1 MTVNAQTLTPSATA
15 ALPEELL
22 EPRSVE
28 ETGLN
33 MGFLVD
39 LVLKTIYF
47 AGEITAQEISE
58 SVCLPFVGVVDTIL
72 EYLKREEL
80 VGITGSTGLG
90 ERSFRYAISQ
100 KGIQRAREALER
112 SQYVGPAPVTLDAY
126 RKVMLRQSPNQYR
139 VGPED
144 VKRALSHL
152 VVHPK
157 LIDQLGP
164 AVNSGRSLFLYGPPG
179 NGKSTIASA
188 IAKMMKGDIYVPY
201 AIAIGTSVIKVFD
214 KVNHKPVEEQPKRET
229 TSSLRARRADRRWVK
244 IKRPSVVVGG
254 ELTLETLDLIYDPV
268 SKTYEAP
275 FQMKANGGGFMI
287 DDFGRQQ
294 VRPQDLLNR
303 WIVPLESRVDFLTLQ
318 TGMKIEIP
326 FQVLIVFST
335 NLDPKELVDEAFLR
349 RIRHKIEI
357 GNPTERQFFE
367 IFRRVCLA
375 RGIEFKPQAVIYLIK
390 NYYRKQNRE
399 LRSVHPRDIV
409 DQIVDIATYRGIKP
423 ALTKELIDRACAAYF
438 VDF

>member
-1 MTVNAQTLTPSATA
+1 MSIQAPTAPPSTLP
-15 ALPEELL
+15 PELL

-47 AGEITAQEISE
+47 AGEITAQDIAD

-80 VGITGSTGLG
+80 VSITGSAGLG
-90 ERSFRYAISQ
+90 ERGFRYAISQ
-100 KGIQRAREALER
+100 KGIQRAREAMER

-126 RKVMLRQSPNQYR
+126 RKVMLRQAPNQYR

-144 VKRALSHL
+144 VKKALSHL
-152 VVHPK
+152 VVHPN
-157 LIDQLGP
+157 LIDRLGP
-164 AVNSGRSLFLYGPPG
+164 AVNSGRSLFIYGPPG
-179 NGKSTIASA
+179 NGKSTIAAA
-188 IAKMMKGDIYVPY
+188 IAKMMKGDVYVPY
-201 AIAIGTSVIKVFD
+201 AVAVGASVIKVFD
-214 KVNHKPVEEQPKRET
+214 SVNHEPVEEPKKRET
-229 TSSLRARRADRRWVK
+229 TSSLRARRMDRRWVK
-244 IKRPSVVVGG
+244 IKRPCVVVGG

-275 FQMKANGGGFMI
+275 FQMKANGGVFMI

-294 VRPQDLLNR
+294 IRPQDLLNR

-357 GNPTERQFFE
+357 GNPTERQYAE
-367 IFRRVCLA
+367 IFRRVCQA
-375 RGIEFKPQAVIYLIK
+375 RGIEFNPQAVVYLLRE
-390 NYYRKQNRE
+390 YYVKQRRE
-399 LRSVHPRDIV
+399 LRAVHPRDIV
-409 DQIVDIATYRGIKP
+409 DQIVDIATYKGIKP
-423 ALTKELIDRACAAYF
+423 ALTKELIDQACSAYF
-438 VDF
+438 VEF

>member
-1 MTVNAQTLTPSATA
+1 MSVRTPTMTTST
-15 ALPEELL
+15 LPEELL
-22 EPRSVE
+22 EPRSIE
-28 ETGLN
+28 ETGLS
-33 MGFLVD
+33 MGFLTD
-39 LVLKTIYF
+39 LILKVVYF
-47 AGEITAQEISE
+47 AGEIIARDIADT
-58 SVCLPFVGVVDTIL
+58 VCLPFVGVVDTVL

-80 VGITGSTGLG
+80 VSITGSTGLG
-90 ERSFRYAISQ
+90 ERGFRYTISQ

-112 SQYVGPAPVTLDAY
+112 NQYVGPAPITLDAY
-126 RKVMLRQSPNQYR
+126 RKVVLRQAPNQHR

-152 VVHPK
+152 VIHPT
-157 LIDQLGP
+157 LIDRLGP

-188 IAKMMKGDIYVPY
+188 IARMMKGDVYVPH
-201 AIAIGTSVIKVFD
+201 AVEVSGSVIKVFD
-214 KVNHKPVEEQPKRET
+214 QVNHKPAEEPARRET
-229 TSSLRARRADRRWVK
+229 TSSLRARRFDRRWVK
-244 IKRPSVVVGG
+244 INRPCIVVGG

-275 FQMKANGGGFMI
+275 FQMKANGGVFMI

-326 FQVLIVFST
+326 FQVLLVFST
-335 NLDPKELVDEAFLR
+335 NLDPKDLVDEAFLR

-357 GNPTERQFFE
+357 SNPTERQYYE
-367 IFRRVCLA
+367 IFRRVCQA
-375 RGIEFKPQAVIYLIK
+375 KGVEFTPQAVVYLLRE
-390 NYYRKQNRE
+390 YYVKQKRE

-409 DQIVDIATYRGIKP
+409 DQIIDIATYRGVQPK
-423 ALTKELIDRACAAYF
+423 LTKDLIDQACSAYF
-438 VDF
+438 VEF

>member
-1 MTVNAQTLTPSATA
+1 MSVRSPTTTA
-15 ALPEELL
+15 SALPEELL
-22 EPRSVE
+22 EPRSIE
-28 ETGLN
+28 ETGLS
-33 MGFLVD
+33 MGFLTD
-39 LVLKTIYF
+39 LILKVIYF
-47 AGEITAQEISE
+47 AGEIIARDIAET
-58 SVCLPFVGVVDTIL
+58 VCLPFVGVVDTVL

-80 VGITGSTGLG
+80 VSITGSSGLG
-90 ERSFRYAISQ
+90 ERGFRYTISQ

-112 SQYVGPAPVTLDAY
+112 NQYIGPAPVTLDAY
-126 RKVMLRQSPNQYR
+126 RKVVLRQSPNQHR

-152 VVHPK
+152 VIPPT
-157 LIDQLGP
+157 LIDRLGP

-188 IAKMMKGDIYVPY
+188 ISRMMKGDVYVPY
-201 AIAIGTSVIKVFD
+201 AVEVGGSVIKVFD
-214 KVNHKPVEEQPKRET
+214 QVNHKPVEEPARRET
-229 TSSLRARRADRRWVK
+229 TSSLRARRPDQRWVK
-244 IKRPSVVVGG
+244 IQRPCIVVGG

-275 FQMKANGGGFMI
+275 FQMKANGGVFMI

-335 NLDPKELVDEAFLR
+335 NLDPKDLVDEAFLR

-357 GNPTERQFFE
+357 GNPTERQYYE
-367 IFRRVCLA
+367 IFRRVCKA
-375 RGIEFKPQAVIYLIK
+375 RGVEFAPQAVVYLLRE
-390 NYYRKQNRE
+390 YYVKQKRE

-409 DQIVDIATYRGIKP
+409 DQIIDIATYRGIKP
-423 ALTKELIDRACAAYF
+423 ALTKELIDQACSAYF
-438 VDF
+438 VEF